1 MVFDIKS
8 FYPSI
13 SKNLFIKAIQFAEK
27 MTEISEEEINLI
39 MQARK
44 TLLSNEGIP

>member
-13 SKNLFIKAIQFAEK
+13 SKNLFINAIQFAEQ
-27 MTEISEEEINLI
+27 MTEISEEEISLI

>member
-13 SKNLFIKAIQFAEK
+13 SKNLFIKVIQFAKQVTNITDED
-27 MTEISEEEINLI
+27 INLI
-39 MQARK
+39 MQAAK
-44 TLLSNEGIP
+44 NLIT